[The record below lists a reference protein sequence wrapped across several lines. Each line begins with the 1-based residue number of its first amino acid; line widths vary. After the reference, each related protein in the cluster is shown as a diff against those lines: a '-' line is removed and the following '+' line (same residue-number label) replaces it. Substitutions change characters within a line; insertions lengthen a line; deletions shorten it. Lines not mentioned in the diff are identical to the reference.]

1 MPTKFANTEPS
12 CNGGQEAPMKTIFA
26 VIAVAAGLCTHLWA
40 ESDIPSTDLIYQGP
54 GTVSVI
60 TENVADILKNAPYGG
75 VQTVPAGT
83 VIIQINA
90 TGNGANLIF
99 PKNKSSQQ
107 AFALFVDGSPSLL
120 HVSCGQAGG
129 GGVLPYM
136 FVNGAPKKI
145 LFSGMAEV
153 GKIVVSN
160 AGDAAGVHIQ
170 NISTGKGAVKTSG
183 RPTAGSVHSVITVG
197 ALKRLQTNHGNIG
210 GSATAP
216 GVIAIGK
223 ESPKGQI
230 KCSSKGEVAHV
241 LICKHLNHSNQ
252 YDYAAAYA
260 ECMASNAILPYVEQA
275 SLQMINTKAIGPA
288 VLGVTLTKPYLA
300 NQVGKRLKITQP
312 LVGEENLVR

>member
-1 MPTKFANTEPS
+1 
-12 CNGGQEAPMKTIFA
+12 MKTVFA
-26 VIAVAAGLCTHLWA
+26 AIVVAAGLCTHLWA
-40 ESDIPSTDLIYQGP
+40 DSDVPFTDLIYQGP
-54 GTVSVI
+54 GSVSVI
-60 TENVADILKNAPYGG
+60 TENVADMLKNAPYGG
-75 VQTVPAGT
+75 VQNVPAGT
-83 VIIQINA
+83 VIIQISA
-90 TGNGANLIF
+90 TGSGANLIF

-107 AFALFVDGSPSLL
+107 AFALFVDGSPSLI

-160 AGDAAGVHIQ
+160 AGDNAGVHVQ
-170 NISTGKGAVKTSG
+170 NISTGKGKDPG
-183 RPTAGSVHSVITVG
+183 RPTGGSIHSVITVG
-197 ALKRLQTNHGNIG
+197 ALKRIQTNHGNIG
-210 GSATAP
+210 GSASAP

-241 LICKHLNHSNQ
+241 LICKALNQSNQ

-260 ECMASNAILPYVEQA
+260 ECIASNAVLPYVELTA
-275 SLQMINTKAIGPA
+275 LQMINTKAIGPA
-288 VLGVTLTKPYLA
+288 VLGVELTKTYKA
-300 NQVGKRLKITQP
+300 NQVGKRLKITRP
-312 LVGEENLVR
+312 LPGEEHLLP